1 MTVSLKKPL
10 IVEMFN
16 FYDNKEWLD
25 VNNFYMEEIKEFK
38 EYASGKGYSVRLLYR
53 TVNGLTAEEIYVIV
67 ESADKLD
74 EELKDKLKQLIRLIC
89 NDELSY
95 AYSEANR
102 KNLKNAEIY
111 YKITDFYLTE
121 KLGK

>member
-1 MTVSLKKPL
+1 MTASLKKPL

-38 EYASGKGYSVRLLYR
+38 EYASEKGYSVRLLYR
-53 TVNGLTAEEIYVIV
+53 TVNGLLEEEIYVIV

-102 KNLKNAEIY
+102 TNLKNAETY
-111 YKITDFYLTE
+111 YKTTDFYLTE

>member
-16 FYDNKEWLD
+16 FYDNNEWLD
-25 VNNFYMEEIKEFK
+25 VNNFYEDEINKFK
-38 EYASGKGYSVRLLYR
+38 EYASEKGYSVRLLYR
-53 TVNGLTAEEIYVIV
+53 TENGLTAEEIYVIV

-89 NDELSY
+89 NDGLPC
-95 AYSEANR
+95 AYSVANR

-111 YKITDFYLTE
+111 YKITNFYLTE

>member
-1 MTVSLKKPL
+1 MTASLKKPL
-10 IVEMFN
+10 IVETFN

-25 VNNFYMEEIKEFK
+25 VNNFYEDEINKFK

-53 TVNGLTAEEIYVIV
+53 MENGLTAEEIYVIV

-89 NDELSY
+89 NDGLPC
-95 AYSEANR
+95 AYSVANR

-111 YKITDFYLTE
+111 YKITNFYLTE

>member
-1 MTVSLKKPL
+1 MTALLKKPL

>member
-1 MTVSLKKPL
+1 MFKK
-10 IVEMFN
+10 
-16 FYDNKEWLD
+16 YEWLD

>member
-1 MTVSLKKPL
+1 MTASLKKPL